1 MLGLRL
7 LESASVSGGRGAPVL
22 RGHEA
27 GGTTGKVSELTSLN
41 EELLRGVG
49 DAFTGVCVSM
59 VFITD
64 LVINPMV
71 RLNGVDN
78 SHVALLAEIADPPP
92 IVVHRP
98 SMVVIDG
105 VHRVLATL
113 ARGGSQIGV
122 TFFDGSVEDAFL
134 LAVQLNRA
142 HGLPLSRKDRRNAV
156 VRMLLAHPEW
166 SDRRLAAVAGVSP
179 KTVAS
184 VRRAG
189 ESEDSVRGAG
199 TNSGVRIGR
208 DGRTRPTDAAGGRL
222 RAYAL
227 LNEDPQAPTRKI
239 AASAGVSPSTVSDIR
254 RRMREGS
261 DPVAPRRGA
270 GPGPAIPTADE
281 EPASLLERLG
291 LDPSLRSTLNGRTLL
306 RVLRAQAG
314 VLVRMDEMARAVP
327 AHRTGHVAL
336 LGRLYADAWS
346 QFADELERAGLGGR
360 YTG

>member
-1 MLGLRL
+1 M
-7 LESASVSGGRGAPVL
+7 RGQK
-22 RGHEA
+22 A
-27 GGTTGKVSELTSLN
+27 GDTTRNVSELASLN
-41 EELLRGVG
+41 EELLRGV
-49 DAFTGVCVSM
+49 DDSFIGVHVST
-59 VFITD
+59 VFVTD
-64 LVINPMV
+64 LVISPMV

-78 SHVALLAEIADPPP
+78 SHVAVLAEIADPPP

-113 ARGGSQIGV
+113 ARGGSQIGAR
-122 TFFDGSVEDAFL
+122 FFDGSVEDAFL

-142 HGLPLSRKDRRNAV
+142 HGLPLSRKDRRKAV
-156 VRMLLAHPEW
+156 ARMLLVHPEW
-166 SDRRLAAVAGVSP
+166 SDRRLAAAAGVSH

-189 ESEDSVRGAG
+189 ESEDSVRGVG
-199 TNSGVRIGR
+199 TNSEVRIGR
-208 DGRTRPTDAAGGRL
+208 DGRARPTNAAGGRL
-222 RAYAL
+222 RANEL
-227 LNEDPQAPTRKI
+227 LDEDPQAPTRKI
-239 AASAGVSPSTVSDIR
+239 AASAGISPSTVSDIR
-254 RRMREGS
+254 RRMQEDS

-270 GPGPAIPTADE
+270 GPGLAVPAADE

-336 LGRLYADAWS
+336 LGRLYADAWL
-346 QFADELERAGLGGR
+346 QFADELERGGLGGR